1 MIYLD
6 FAATTLIKP
15 PEVIRRTAWAVKNL
29 ASPGRGQ
36 YFSADLAEKIAYG
49 CREKAA
55 AMFNVSQ
62 PDNVVITFNATHG
75 LNMAINTLAYKG
87 CRTVVSGYEHNA
99 VMRPLHAVGAEI
111 ITAGSPLF
119 DRQAAID
126 AFDRAITPDI
136 RLTVCTAASNVFG
149 FLLPIAEIAQLCRDR
164 DVPLIIDASQ
174 AAGTIELD
182 FSDLGAA
189 FMAMPG
195 HKGLYGTQ
203 GTGLLLCSEM
213 VKPIMQGGTGGD
225 SRLNVMPDYLPDAGE
240 AGTHNMPGIAG
251 LSAGLDFVR
260 SIGVRRILRH
270 EQKMAELCALELK
283 RIPGITVYSA
293 EDKSTQGGVL
303 SFTCVGLDCV
313 TVAQKLAGYG
323 ICVRAGL
330 HCAPLAHRT
339 AGTLDTGTVRV
350 SMSAFTKPGDI
361 FCLSRAMSK
370 IMSSSKA

>member
-6 FAATTLIKP
+6 SAATTLIKP

-36 YFSADLAEKIAYG
+36 YYNADLAEKTAYG

-55 AMFNVSQ
+55 AMFGVGQ
-62 PDNVVITFNATHG
+62 PDNVVLTFNATHG
-75 LNMAINTLAYKG
+75 LNMAINTLAYRG

-99 VMRPLHAVGAEI
+99 VMRPLHAVGAEV
-111 ITAGSPLF
+111 ITAESPLF

-126 AFDRAITPDI
+126 AFERAVTPDTG
-136 RLTVCTAASNVFG
+136 LAVYTAVSNVFG
-149 FLLPIAEIAQLCRDR
+149 FVLPISEIAEICRVR
-164 DVPLIIDASQ
+164 GVSLIIDASQ

-182 FSDLGAA
+182 FTALGAA

-195 HKGLYGTQ
+195 HKGLYGPQ
-203 GTGLLLCSEM
+203 GTGLLLCADG
-213 VKPIMQGGTGGD
+213 VKPFMRGGTGGD
-225 SRLNVMPDYLPDAGE
+225 SRLPDMPDYLPDAGE

-260 SIGVRRILRH
+260 STGAGRILRH
-270 EQKMAELCALELK
+270 ERKMTELCTSELGK
-283 RIPGITVYSA
+283 IPGITVYSTG
-293 EDKSTQGGVL
+293 DKRVQSGVL
-303 SFTCVGLDCV
+303 SFTCGGLDCV
-313 TVAQKLAGYG
+313 TAAQRLAGYG

-330 HCAPLAHRT
+330 HCAPRAHNT

-350 SMSAFTKPGDI
+350 SVSAFTKPGDI
-361 FCLSRAMSK
+361 YCLSRAMSR
-370 IMSSSKA
+370 IMNDVRA

>member
-6 FAATTLIKP
+6 SAATTLIKP

-36 YFSADLAEKIAYG
+36 YYNADLSEKIAYD

-55 AMFNVSQ
+55 AMFGVSE

-75 LNMAINTLAYKG
+75 LNMAINTLAYRG

-111 ITAGSPLF
+111 ITAESPLF

-126 AFDRAITPDI
+126 TFERAVTPDVG
-136 RLTVCTAASNVFG
+136 LVVCTAVSNVFG
-149 FLLPIAEIAQLCRDR
+149 FVLPIAEIAELCRDR
-164 DVPLIIDASQ
+164 GVPLIIDASQ

-182 FSDLGAA
+182 FTALGAA

-195 HKGLYGTQ
+195 HKGLYGPQ
-203 GTGLLLCSEM
+203 GTGLLLCSET
-213 VKPIMQGGTGGD
+213 VKPFMRGGTGGD
-225 SRLNVMPDYLPDAGE
+225 SKLPDMPDYLPDAGE

-260 SIGVRRILRH
+260 STGVGRILRH
-270 EQKMAELCALELK
+270 EREMIELCALELGK
-283 RIPGITVYSA
+283 IHGITVYST
-293 EDKSTQGGVL
+293 KNKGTQSGVL
-303 SFTCVGLDCV
+303 SFTCGGLDCV
-313 TVAQKLAGYG
+313 TAAQRLARYG

-330 HCAPLAHRT
+330 HCAPRAHET

-350 SMSAFTKPGDI
+350 SASAFTKPEDI
-361 FCLSRAMSK
+361 YCISRAMSK
-370 IMSSSKA
+370 IMNSARM